1 MLIHQDRLGTDIA
14 KTQTKTVRRMQPA
27 RQALTTTLG
36 DAAVNVQSKAGQLK
50 ERAENNLTGG
60 RVRNK

>member
-1 MLIHQDRLGTDIA
+1 
-14 KTQTKTVRRMQPA
+14 MQPA